1 MTNAMKILIIGG
13 SGFLSGT
20 LARLAMQQGHSVWA
34 VTRGQRPI
42 PSGVIPLHADRKDPA
57 GFEAAVTG
65 AGVEWDLAVDCIA
78 FAPEDTAEDAAV
90 LRERVNHLVMIS
102 TDFVYDPARRRF
114 PQTEDDADFLTDGY
128 GGKKRQ
134 AELALQSAGQPRSG
148 FQPPLN
154 WTILRPGHIYGPGS
168 QLGCLPAH
176 GRDPQLLHRMVSG
189 ESLRLV
195 GGGYFLQQPIFA
207 PDLAQTILSL
217 AGNPRTYGQIFNT
230 AGPQIIESRA
240 YYRIIANIL
249 GVDLH
254 IEEIAVG
261 EWLAEHLESAPFLC
275 HRIYDLTRLRE
286 SGACMP
292 STPMEAGLRQHVR
305 ALLTPLAE

>member
-20 LARLAMQQGHSVWA
+20 LARLAMQQGHRVWA
-34 VTRGQRPI
+34 VTRGHRPI
-42 PSGVIPLHADRKDPA
+42 PSGVVPLIADRKDAA
-57 GFEAAVTG
+57 GFEAAIAT
-65 AGVEWDLAVDCIA
+65 AGVDWDLAVDCIA
-78 FAPEDTAEDAAV
+78 FTPEDTAQDAAV
-90 LRERVNHLVMIS
+90 LVNRAAHLVMIS
-102 TDFVYDPARRRF
+102 TDFVYDPSRRRF
-114 PQTEDDADFLTDGY
+114 PQREDDADFLSDGY

-134 AELALQSAGQPRSG
+134 AELALQKSA
-148 FQPPLN
+148 QPPLA
-154 WTILRPGHIYGPGS
+154 WTVLRPGHIYGPGS

-189 ESLRLV
+189 ETLRLV

-230 AGPQIIESRA
+230 AGPQMIESRA
-240 YYRIIANIL
+240 YYRIIADIL

-254 IEEIAVG
+254 IEELRVG

-292 STPMEAGLRQHVR
+292 STPLEAGLRQHVR